1 MANYRTAQNIMDS
14 TIFTLSETNCK
25 ILEHVKLSIN
35 MLILED
41 FIDDDQL
48 IEITMAWNQV
58 KKIID
63 EKLKYQHS
71 ERLDKVNKYGAIDLN
86 IRNSI
91 KMYLMNLLGKM
102 TKILYITEYILSDY
116 MNTMNENT
124 VEIFVDTLIFTA
136 RRLEIQ
142 LEDVELKIRE
152 KLTAVTNKNFKF
164 IGLMNSIHEMIMLAM
179 QDVL

>member
-1 MANYRTAQNIMDS
+1 
-14 TIFTLSETNCK
+14 
-25 ILEHVKLSIN
+25 
-35 MLILED
+35 
-41 FIDDDQL
+41 
-48 IEITMAWNQV
+48 
-58 KKIID
+58 
-63 EKLKYQHS
+63 
-71 ERLDKVNKYGAIDLN
+71 LN